1 MRKYQ
6 PSFFKYFRQTV
17 VKLLVITLTTKLTCL
32 NFEKV
37 TCYVTNV
44 CAIIYLCI
52 LNWAKVS

>member
-37 TCYVTNV
+37 TYVTNV